1 MKIVRTIFLV
11 FFLILINVS
20 NVWAQDPPDP
30 EEPCDTCP
38 PPPLP
43 INDHLLLL
51 GVSAVMLG
59 ATVMYKRRKI

>member
-1 MKIVRTIFLV
+1 M
-11 FFLILINVS
+11 INVS
-20 NVWAQDPPDP
+20 NLWAQPPVP
-30 EEPCDTCP
+30 EEPCEECP

-51 GVSAVMLG
+51 GVSAIMLG